1 MPVFPN
7 LAAKLLLF
15 FELCKIVQTFFFIY
29 LHICK
34 KSCIFAVKFDFM
46 EQTTLTTQT
55 EAIAST
61 AANEQNWTTVIKPK
75 NKLLA
80 VDLGEIWR
88 YRDLL
93 TLFVKRNIITQY
105 KQTVL
110 GPLWFFIQPIM
121 TVVMYMVV
129 FNGIAGIGTDN
140 RPQTLFYLAG
150 ICCWQYFSDCLTK
163 SSNTFLSNAN
173 IFGKVYFPR
182 LISPLSDVI
191 SNLVRFGIQFALF
204 LIVYAYYLIWPG
216 NFTIEPNWTLCL
228 VPLLIVMLAGLA
240 LGFGILFSS
249 MTTKYRDLQVLLSFF
264 VSLWMYATPVIY
276 PLSTITNP
284 KIKLVMMLNP
294 VTGIVEFFKYG
305 FLGASNPPE
314 WWMLGYSFGFMVVLL
329 AFGIVVFNKVQRSF
343 MDTV

>member
-1 MPVFPN
+1 MQK
-7 LAAKLLLF
+7 KLY
-15 FELCKIVQTFFFIY
+15 LCTLIGIFIK
-29 LHICK
+29 HMAQIK
-34 KSCIFAVKFDFM
+34 
-46 EQTTLTTQT
+46 TT
-55 EAIAST
+55 EAAFDD
-61 AANEQNWTTVIKPK
+61 QNWTTVIKPK
-75 NKLLA
+75 DKLLA

-140 RPQTLFYLAG
+140 RPQALFYLGG

-163 SSNTFLSNAN
+163 SSNTFVSNAN

-191 SNLVRFGIQFALF
+191 SNLVRFSIQFGLF
-204 LIVYAYYLIWPG
+204 LIVYIYYLIFPG
-216 NFTIEPNWTLCL
+216 DFTIEPNWTLCL

-249 MTTKYRDLQVLLSFF
+249 MTTKYRDLQVLLGFF

-276 PLSTITNP
+276 PLSTITNE
-284 KIKLVMMLNP
+284 KIRLAMMLNP

-314 WWMLGYSFGFMVVLL
+314 WWMLGYSFLFMVLLL
-329 AFGIVVFNKVQRSF
+329 AFGIVVFNKVQKSF